1 MSGNRVST
9 EFGATNAAVTTLED
23 LLERIVRGTVSEV
36 CAQISNTGE
45 VLNAFNLLIQAN
57 QSAGYETYLSGT
69 DWDTDGTLMR
79 KGVGAP
85 ATLASG
91 ATAFI
96 YALIPPC
103 YAYKFQAGVASSTT
117 SVTIE
122 GTEA

>member
-1 MSGNRVST
+1 MPSRFST
-9 EFGATNAAVTTLED
+9 EFAATNAAVTALED
-23 LLERIVRGTVSEV
+23 LLERVVRGTVSEF
-36 CAQISNTGE
+36 CAQITNTGQA
-45 VLNAFNLLIQAN
+45 LNAFNLLIQAHPD
-57 QSAGYETYLSGT
+57 AAYETYLSGT

-91 ATAFI
+91 STAFI